1 MSYYH
6 LANYDAALPFLEKF
20 SEVKPEHSSIHGY
33 IGVCYENT
41 GDLDKAYEE
50 YLKQININNSNE
62 IGVHALKR
70 ISVLKQLIE
79 KDYQVEKQDKKK
91 KRSKEVFMNEKK
103 KLKLLIFYVW
113 IVSIIFIPCI
123 YCYAETISSEK
134 LVSDAIDKTLLDINN
149 PYIKVIK
156 QGSWISGTNFRPI
169 TSIDPSDYDSRLFID
184 LQELSKEEALNIWKR
199 FRLKLQ
205 KNLMDMAKNV
215 GYDRESI
222 SKIRSLTNFYPPEQ
236 LVKDLRSE
244 EEALEFFNKIGIY
257 PNLGE
262 VGKEGAEGLYG
273 KSTKFIRQ
281 SFETGPRVQVAQLV
295 VDESGG
301 YKVMYKSTAEAEHI
315 IEGQAQKNLAG
326 YVQAAEHAME
336 ETKKALSNNHYDIVE
351 KQLKRIS
358 DALKEARNLVNAS
371 TESELL
377 EKISSLE
384 NSLKNIK
391 SKAFRESGIDAGE
404 LIKKIDDIE
413 KKLKPIEAELVVET
427 SALKSLNDAKN
438 PKTRYLLK
446 GLIDNDS
453 KFLELKNKL
462 ITLSDDAI
470 SKGLTKE
477 MILWFGTTFLDFW
490 NLAQL
495 DDAIKKVK

>member
-1 MSYYH
+1 
-6 LANYDAALPFLEKF
+6 LDFL
-20 SEVKPEHSSIHGY
+20 G
-33 IGVCYENT
+33 
-41 GDLDKAYEE
+41 
-50 YLKQININNSNE
+50 
-62 IGVHALKR
+62 
-70 ISVLKQLIE
+70 LI
-79 KDYQVEKQDKKK
+79 
-91 KRSKEVFMNEKK
+91 
-103 KLKLLIFYVW
+103 
-113 IVSIIFIPCI
+113 
-123 YCYAETISSEK
+123 
-134 LVSDAIDKTLLDINN
+134 
-149 PYIKVIK
+149 
-156 QGSWISGTNFRPI
+156 FRPI

-377 EKISSLE
+377 EK
-384 NSLKNIK
+384 
-391 SKAFRESGIDAGE
+391 
-404 LIKKIDDIE
+404 
-413 KKLKPIEAELVVET
+413 
-427 SALKSLNDAKN
+427 
-438 PKTRYLLK
+438 
-446 GLIDNDS
+446 
-453 KFLELKNKL
+453 
-462 ITLSDDAI
+462 
-470 SKGLTKE
+470 
-477 MILWFGTTFLDFW
+477 
-490 NLAQL
+490 
-495 DDAIKKVK
+495 